1 METEKN
7 VSETALKRLER
18 DRQGTAATQEA
29 QIECLKSG
37 SELRRKS

>member
-7 VSETALKRLER
+7 VSEAAWKRLEH
-18 DRQGTAATQEA
+18 DRHETAATQEA
-29 QIECLKSG
+29 QIESLKSD